1 LSDFDFVVIAD
12 QIPKEKRARPEFIA
26 IRNIISQN
34 PQHSFMLLVEGPKFE
49 HYKEDGVCCARAL
62 DLMRAIQALLSWP
75 NNDKGNEMASKQKS
89 SMK

>member
-49 HYKEDGVCCARAL
+49 HYKEDGVCCARTRPYAR
-62 DLMRAIQALLSWP
+62 DSGTAILAQ
-75 NNDKGNEMASKQKS
+75 
-89 SMK
+89 